1 MEKVTMFEVFLLS
14 DELPNPHWRVVVAM
28 DCGEDQFNNTLDSE
42 LHKRNINT
50 SEFQLEYDFLDHIIP
65 TTEQE
70 KEILENGYSIIAF
83 KDVPVK
89 LPIEPSRVQVI
100 DFIKINSEQH
110 RFFDFSNYTHYD
122 LWEVIV
128 KMQ

>member
-14 DELPNPHWRVVVAM
+14 EELPNPHWRVLVQM
-28 DCGEDQFNNTLDSE
+28 DCTEDQFNNTLDAE
-42 LHKRNINT
+42 FHKRNIDS
-50 SEFQLEYDFLDHIIP
+50 SEFELEYDFLEHIIP

-70 KEILENGYSIIAF
+70 KEISESGYAIIPF
-83 KDVPVK
+83 TDVPVK
-89 LPIEPSRVQVI
+89 LPIEPSRGEVI